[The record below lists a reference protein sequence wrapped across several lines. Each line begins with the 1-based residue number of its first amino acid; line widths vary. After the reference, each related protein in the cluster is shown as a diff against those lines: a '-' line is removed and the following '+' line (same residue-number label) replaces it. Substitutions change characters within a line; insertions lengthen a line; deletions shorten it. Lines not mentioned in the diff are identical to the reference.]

1 MRQRRR
7 RHERPGFINDGAV
20 LATVNAAFRAAC
32 GGGLTASVDRR
43 CARRLPKLR
52 PGRRNAAQPDKET
65 FRSPLRRERRSI
77 RRFSGRM
84 TPPTRSGVPAGTM
97 DWVRPHFRS
106 VVLGASP
113 ATPPYEIGPAPS
125 FSDTIRRQPSADP
138 VQKHD
143 PGSGYGAKKGLTA
156 EGPLQKRKSNCRS
169 RPCTRARATGSY
181 PWLL

>member
-20 LATVNAAFRAAC
+20 LAAINAAFRAAY

-84 TPPTRSGVPAGTM
+84 TPAFPKRRPRRDDGLGQAAFPLGGAWRKPGNPA
-97 DWVRPHFRS
+97 
-106 VVLGASP
+106 
-113 ATPPYEIGPAPS
+113 I
-125 FSDTIRRQPSADP
+125 
-138 VQKHD
+138 
-143 PGSGYGAKKGLTA
+143 
-156 EGPLQKRKSNCRS
+156 
-169 RPCTRARATGSY
+169 
-181 PWLL
+181 

>member
-20 LATVNAAFRAAC
+20 LAAINAAFRAAC

-84 TPPTRSGVPAGTM
+84 TPLPEAASLPGRWIGSGRISARWCLAQARQPRHM
-97 DWVRPHFRS
+97 RLDR
-106 VVLGASP
+106 
-113 ATPPYEIGPAPS
+113 APS

-143 PGSGYGAKKGLTA
+143 PAWIKAQRKKGIDFQ
-156 EGPLQKRKSNCRS
+156 GPV
-169 RPCTRARATGSY
+169 TEARIPAIAAPRTPSTSAT
-181 PWLL
+181 